1 MMNANNLEEKIIAT
15 AKELFIK
22 KGYEQTS
29 MSDIAMHVGIN
40 RPTLHYYF
48 RTKEKMFMAVAGSI
62 ISAVIPKAQS
72 VINSEIPFIEKL
84 SQILDC
90 YLHTYQ
96 ENPNLIFF
104 IFNESRRDIG
114 LIKKIIQDDMKDYLF
129 SIIQL
134 VRAEQQK
141 GVIRDVPLP
150 YIAGFLLSQ
159 ITFPFMAK
167 SILMN
172 TICHSEDEF
181 ERYINEW
188 KTQIIT
194 NFRLA
199 FMMTKD

>member
-1 MMNANNLEEKIIAT
+1 MMNANNLEEKIIAA
-15 AKELFIK
+15 AKELFTR

-72 VINSEIPFIEKL
+72 VISSEIPFIEKL
-84 SQILDC
+84 SQIIDY
-90 YLHTYQ
+90 YLHTYL

-104 IFNESRRDIG
+104 IFNESRRDFE
-114 LIKKIIQDDMKDYLF
+114 LIKKIIQDELKDYIYSF
-129 SIIQL
+129 IQL
-134 VRAEQQK
+134 VKAEQQK
-141 GVIRDVPLP
+141 GIIQDVPLA
-150 YIAGFLLSQ
+150 YITGFLLSQ
-159 ITFPFMAK
+159 VTFPFIAK
-167 SILMN
+167 PILMN
-172 TICHSEDEF
+172 TICQSEDDF
-181 ERYINEW
+181 EHYINEW

-199 FMMTKD
+199 FMTKKD